1 MSERV
6 MLKNVRIDFYKSS
19 IWIPQDYENNG
30 KFRRTA
36 YFVIQ
41 PGSEN
46 DKLLTHDFQKEAEA
60 AWGKSWKSVLESV
73 WGRPK
78 ECAYI
83 KGDLKDKEGYT
94 GMMCLTAHRRKEDG
108 PVKVIDRAKGE
119 DGKFL
124 ELTVDDGRPYPGCYV
139 NALVEPWCQKKPNV
153 GVRCKLITVQFVKD
167 GDAFGGGGPATADG
181 FEEVVD
187 EWMDDWVG

>member
-6 MLKNVRIDFYKSS
+6 MIKNVRIDFYKSS

-46 DKLLTHDFQKEAEA
+46 DKALITAFHKEAEV

-108 PVKVIDRAKGE
+108 PVLVLDRTADKNNP
-119 DGKFL
+119 
-124 ELTVDDGRPYPGCYV
+124 LTVDDGRPYPGCYV
-139 NALVEPWCQKKPNV
+139 NALVEPWCQQKPNV

-187 EWMDDWVG
+187 EEMSDLVG